1 MVDMSL
7 KEDSIA
13 RGIPRECGN
22 CMVFYLHTGTRNN
35 RWSLGILQDEAV
47 TEVNVETLSRMP

>member
-1 MVDMSL
+1 MSL